1 MLGKIVV
8 NDKHV
13 LALVH
18 KIFGDGYAGIG
29 RKILQRRFFCG
40 SCRNNKAVI
49 HCARF
54 GKLLHYLCNGGSLL
68 SDGDVNADYVFALLI
83 DNGID
88 GKSGFTGLSVADD
101 KLTLAAADRNKAV
114 YGFITG
120 LERSIYGFSFD
131 NAVSFLF
138 YLTVFL
144 CLNGAFAVYGLTQR
158 IDNSANHGFA
168 HRNGNNLSGAADL
181 VALDD
186 VAVIAEEHAAYVVL
200 FKVLNHAVNLSG
212 KLNKL
217 ARHCIVKPVNSR
229 DTVADLNNRAVL
241 RGFKAALIISDLF
254 FDQLVYFIGSEIHR
268 NFSMPLFLIIVW
280 S

>member
-1 MLGKIVV
+1 M
-8 NDKHV
+8 
-13 LALVH
+13 
-18 KIFGDGYAGIG
+18 
-29 RKILQRRFFCG
+29 
-40 SCRNNKAVI
+40 
-49 HCARF
+49 
-54 GKLLHYLCNGGSLL
+54 

-120 LERSIYGFSFD
+120 LERGVNGFSF
-131 NAVSFLF
+131 NNTVSFLF

-144 CLNGAFAVYGLTQR
+144 CLNGAFAVYGLTQCV
-158 IDNSANHGFA
+158 DNSANHGFA
-168 HRNGNNLSGAADL
+168 DRNGNNLSGAADF

-186 VAVIAEEHAAYVVL
+186 IAVIAEEHAAYVVL

-268 NFSMPLFLIIVW
+268 NFFMPLFLIIVW